1 MLNIDILG
9 LLVPNVWTTITQL
22 CSTAILF
29 VLMYKLAWKPV
40 KKILDERSAYEN
52 EKLSL
57 ANRLANENEVLQE
70 QSRKTL
76 AEAHQ
81 TAHEIVEEAKVSSTK
96 IANEIVEQ
104 GHKDAAMAL
113 ERAKKASEAQHD
125 QMLEQMHQEMVD
137 VAMDATEK
145 MLRNKIDKEADRAVI
160 DEFIKEVKGL

>member
-9 LLVPNVWTTITQL
+9 QLVPNVWTTITQL

-29 VLMYKLAWKPV
+29 FLMYKLAWKPV

-52 EKLSL
+52 KKLSE
-57 ANRLANENEVLQE
+57 ANELAIRNNELNNE
-70 QSRKTL
+70 AKDAL
-76 AEAHQ
+76 AKAHQ
-81 TAHEIVEEAKVSSTK
+81 TAHEIVEEAKTNSVK

-104 GHKDAAMAL
+104 GHKDAAEAL
-113 ERAKKASEAQHD
+113 NRAKKASEAQHD
-125 QMLEQMHQEMVD
+125 QMLEKMHQEMVD

-145 MLRNKIDKEADRAVI
+145 MLRDKIDKDADRAVI